1 MMTAFIVDDEPLA
14 RDELRYLLLR
24 TREVEVVGESSSMF
38 DALEQIKQL
47 KPDLVFLDIELSED
61 SGLDAAEKIGEMEH
75 APAIIFAT
83 AYDEFALQAFE
94 LNAVDYVLKP
104 FDENRIR
111 QTLDK
116 IKTISTIGGL
126 ELPAAAA
133 GLRPKTEPQVGKLA
147 VTADDKIVLV
157 DKSSIAYIAT
167 AEGKTLIKTVD
178 SQYMVPATLSAVE
191 KKLSSLQLVRVHR
204 SYLVSL
210 NHIAEIE
217 PWFNSTYN
225 LLMKDGSKVPVS
237 RTYVKDLKHLLGF

>member
-24 TREVEVVGESSSMF
+24 TREVEVLGESSSMF
-38 DALEQIKQL
+38 DALEQIKGL

-61 SGLDAAEKIGEMEH
+61 SGLEVAAQIREMEH
-75 APAIIFAT
+75 VPAIIFAT

-104 FDENRIR
+104 FDEERLR

-116 IKTISTIGGL
+116 IKAIRTIGGIAA
-126 ELPAAAA
+126 PAAA
-133 GLRPKTEPQVGKLA
+133 GIRPASEQQLGKLA
-147 VTADDKIVLV
+147 VTSEDKIVLV
-157 DKSSIAYIAT
+157 DKGSIVYIAT
-167 AEGKTLIKTVD
+167 AEGKTLVKTMEAEYKVSD
-178 SQYMVPATLSAVE
+178 TLTAVE
-191 KKLSSLQLVRVHR
+191 KKLHAHDLVRVHR

-237 RTYVKDLKHLLGF
+237 RTYVKDLKQLIGF